1 MNKDKSKDKLQYSQ
15 YSVKFFS
22 LCWITGGH
30 TIHPTIEELLPPSD
44 KGPTP
49 FRNSTSKV
57 AGLQMDATTR
67 PGLRVHLGAFFC
79 RT

>member
-22 LCWITGGH
+22 SYWITGGH
-30 TIHPTIEELLPPSD
+30 TIHPTIEELLPLSD
-44 KGPTP
+44 NGPTT

-67 PGLRVHLGAFFC
+67 PGLRVYLRAFLY
-79 RT
+79 RR